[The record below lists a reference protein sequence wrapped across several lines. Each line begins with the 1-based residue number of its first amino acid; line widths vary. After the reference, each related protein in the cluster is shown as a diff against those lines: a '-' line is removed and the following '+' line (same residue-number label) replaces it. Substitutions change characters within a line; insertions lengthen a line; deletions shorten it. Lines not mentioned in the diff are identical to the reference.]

1 MSLPVI
7 PAPVR
12 FDRGAGQFT
21 LRPGTTVG
29 YTAAGIAPI
38 AERFC
43 TEITRRTG
51 VQVTPAGGDPGPGEP
66 SVRIELATGDD
77 LAAGDGLAALPAPR
91 GISPAGD
98 LPPDE
103 RYSLAIEGDRVVLRA
118 AEPAG
123 AARGLATFVQILA
136 AGPSPGGGE
145 LRVPCGRILDG
156 PGYAWRG
163 LSLDLAR
170 AFFTPGE
177 VRRVVDLIALY
188 KLNVLHLHLTDD
200 QAWRLPTGRPAG
212 RGGPGGAGYSAD
224 IYGAE
229 DLRALVGYAADRF
242 VTIVPEVDM
251 PGHALALAEIR
262 PELASGRNQVEAGSP
277 PGQVHRTVWLD
288 PELPATFEV
297 VREVLA
303 DVAAIF
309 PGPYMHIGGD
319 EPRGM
324 PRDLY
329 ASFVDRTRGLVRS
342 LGRRPVGWQETVRAG
357 LGPEDVIQYWLAGIA
372 VAASSPPRVRAQ
384 IAAELA
390 DSGRDVEAAVAAS
403 VPVIVSPA
411 RHCYLDVPY
420 AEPSADPAQ
429 AGRQARV
436 GLRLYEPIT
445 IAESF
450 DWEPA
455 GALGPGRAAHV
466 AGVEAAVWAETISG
480 FGDLS
485 FLLLPRLP
493 GIAHKAWAGPTGPP
507 GPPGPRAVTWADHRD
522 RLARHGRLW
531 EQDNLE
537 YFRAP
542 TLNWA

>member
-12 FDRGAGQFT
+12 FDPGAGQFT
-21 LRPGTTVG
+21 LRPGTRVAC
-29 YTAAGIAPI
+29 AAAEVAPI

-43 TEITRRTG
+43 AEITRRTG
-51 VQVTPAGGDPGPGEP
+51 LRVTLADGDPGPGEP
-66 SVRIELATGDD
+66 AVRIELAAGND
-77 LAAGDGLAALPAPR
+77 LAAGDDLAALPAPQ
-91 GISPAGD
+91 GISPAGEG
-98 LPPDE
+98 PADE
-103 RYSLAIEGDRVVLRA
+103 RYSLAIDGDRVVLRA
-118 AEPAG
+118 AGPAG

-136 AGPSPGGGE
+136 ARPSPGGGE
-145 LRVPCGRILDG
+145 LRVPCGRILDA
-156 PGYAWRG
+156 PAYAWRG

-177 VRRVVDLIALY
+177 VRRVIDLIALY

-200 QAWRLPTGRPAG
+200 QAWRLPAG
-212 RGGPGGAGYSAD
+212 GGPAFGREPGADFYSA
-224 IYGAE
+224 G

-251 PGHALALAEIR
+251 PGHALALAGIH
-262 PELASGRNQVEAGSP
+262 PELDSGRNQVEAGWV
-277 PGQVHRTVWLD
+277 PGHLHRAVWLD

-309 PGPYMHIGGD
+309 PGPYIHIGGD
-319 EPRGM
+319 EPYGM

-329 ASFVDRTRGLVRS
+329 ASFVDRVRGLVRS
-342 LGRRPVGWQETVRAG
+342 LGRRPLGWQETARAG
-357 LGPEDVIQYWLAGIA
+357 LGRDDVIQYWLAGIA
-372 VAASSPPRVRAQ
+372 VAASSPPQVRAQ
-384 IAAELA
+384 IDAELA
-390 DSGRDVEAAVAAS
+390 ASRRDVEAAVAAS

-429 AGRQARV
+429 AARQARV
-436 GLRLYEPIT
+436 GLPLYQPIT
-445 IAESF
+445 LAESF

-455 GALGPGRAAHV
+455 GTLGDGGVAHV
-466 AGVEAAVWAETISG
+466 AGVEAAIWAETISG

-493 GIAHKAWAGPTGPP
+493 GIAHKAWAGPLDPR
-507 GPPGPRAVTWADHRD
+507 GPRGPQAVTWADHRD

-542 TLNWA
+542 ALNWL

>member
-21 LRPGTTVG
+21 LRPGARVAF
-29 YTAAGIAPI
+29 AAAEVAPI

-43 TEITRRTG
+43 AEVTRRTG
-51 VQVTPAGGDPGPGEP
+51 LRATPADGDPGPGEP
-66 SVRIELATGDD
+66 AVRIELA
-77 LAAGDGLAALPAPR
+77 AGADLAALPPPQ
-91 GISPAGD
+91 GISPGGD
-98 LPPDE
+98 GPADE
-103 RYSLAIEGDRVVLRA
+103 RYSLAIEDDRVVLRA

-136 AGPSPGGGE
+136 ARPSPGGGE
-145 LRVPCGRILDG
+145 LRVPCGRILDA

-177 VRRVVDLIALY
+177 VRRVIDLIALY

-200 QAWRLPTGRPAG
+200 QAWRLPAGRPASG
-212 RGGPGGAGYSAD
+212 REPGGACYS
-224 IYGAE
+224 AE

-242 VTIVPEVDM
+242 VTIVPEIDM
-251 PGHALALAEIR
+251 PGHALALAGIR
-262 PELASGRNQVEAGSP
+262 PELDSGRNQVEVSSV
-277 PGQVHRTVWLD
+277 PGHRHRAVWLD
-288 PELPATFEV
+288 PQLPATFEV
-297 VREVLA
+297 VSEVLA
-303 DVAAIF
+303 DAAAIF
-309 PGPYMHIGGD
+309 PGQYMHIGGD
-319 EPRGM
+319 EPYGM

-329 ASFVDRTRGLVRS
+329 ASFVDRARRLVRS
-342 LGRRPVGWQETVRAG
+342 LGRRPLGWQETARAG
-357 LGPEDVIQYWLAGIA
+357 LGPDDVIQYWLAGIA
-372 VAASSPPRVRAQ
+372 LAASSPPQVRAQ
-384 IAAELA
+384 IDAELA
-390 DSGRDVEAAVAAS
+390 ASRRDVEAAVAAS

-429 AGRQARV
+429 ADRQARV
-436 GLRLYEPIT
+436 GLPLYEPIT
-445 IAESF
+445 LAESF

-455 GALGPGRAAHV
+455 WVLGAGRAAHV
-466 AGVEAAVWAETISG
+466 AGVEAAIWAETISG

-493 GIAHKAWAGPTGPP
+493 GIAHKAWAGPGAP
-507 GPPGPRAVTWADHRD
+507 GSRAVTWADHGD

-531 EQDNLE
+531 EQDDLE

-542 TLNWA
+542 TLNWL